1 MLMAEWSVRVFGPEQ
16 QMRAAVECLSGSDW
30 ALRQSANEW
39 YMTSTEH
46 FGEESGALFTD
57 QAQHKIGSVNTVYRV
72 FNSNDSALLTLG
84 IPSSYLRTDGTT
96 VHFQSADFPHQIEF
110 GSTRTRTVEGKE
122 VPVVIWAADTIPEGR
137 SIPYAV
143 AHRKSSTD
151 PHLEAVT
158 NAFLS
163 QPDDW
168 TRIANVVELIEK
180 NCGGQIPKTWVSRG
194 KLELLWQTACSI
206 EEAGGTGRHANP
218 RMRAAKHPMPLAEG
232 RQIALSVLRN
242 WFSKV

>member
-1 MLMAEWSVRVFGPEQ
+1 MAEWSVRVLGPEQ

-30 ALRQSANEW
+30 ALRQSVNVW

-46 FGEESGALFTD
+46 FGEESGAPFTD
-57 QAQHKIGSVNTVYRV
+57 KAQRKIGSVNTVYRV

-84 IPSSYLRTDGTT
+84 IPSYLRTDGTT
-96 VHFQSADFPHQIEF
+96 VHFQSANFPYQIEF
-110 GSTRTRTVEGKE
+110 GSTLTRTVEGTE
-122 VPVVIWAADTIPEGR
+122 VRVVIWAADAISEGR
-137 SIPYAV
+137 PIPYAV

-163 QPDDW
+163 HPDDW

-206 EEAGGTGRHANP
+206 EEAGATGRHADP
-218 RMRAAKHPMPLAEG
+218 KMRSPKHPMPLAEG
-232 RQIALSVLRN
+232 SQIALSVLRN
-242 WFSKV
+242 WLSKV

>member
-1 MLMAEWSVRVFGPEQ
+1 MVDDEPRVGV
-16 QMRAAVECLSGSDW
+16 AV
-30 ALRQSANEW
+30 

-46 FGEESGALFTD
+46 FGEESGTLFTD
-57 QAQHKIGSVNTVYRV
+57 KAQHKIEWVNTIYRL

-84 IPSSYLRTDGTT
+84 IPSYLRKDGTT
-96 VHFQSADFPHQIEF
+96 IHFQSANFLHQFEF
-110 GSTRTRTVEGKE
+110 GSTLTRTVEGKE
-122 VPVVIWAADTIPEGR
+122 VGVVIWAADTISEGR

-143 AHRKSSTD
+143 AHSKLSTD

-158 NAFLS
+158 NAFLNH
-163 QPDDW
+163 PDDW

-194 KLELLWQTACSI
+194 KLELLRQTACSI
-206 EEAGGTGRHANP
+206 EEAGGTGRHADP
-218 RMRAAKHPMPLAEG
+218 KMRAPKRPMPLAEG

-242 WFSKV
+242 WLSKV

>member
-1 MLMAEWSVRVFGPEQ
+1 MPEWSVRVLGPEQ
-16 QMRAAVECLSGSDW
+16 QMRTALECLSGSDW

-46 FGEESGALFTD
+46 FGEESGAPFAD
-57 QAQHKIGSVNTVYRV
+57 KAQRKIGSVNTVYRV

-84 IPSSYLRTDGTT
+84 TPSYLRTDGTT
-96 VHFQSADFPHQIEF
+96 VRFLSADFPHQIEF
-110 GSTRTRTVEGKE
+110 GSTITRIVEGKE
-122 VPVVIWAADTIPEGR
+122 VRVVIWAADTIPEGR

-143 AHRKSSTD
+143 AYRKSSTD